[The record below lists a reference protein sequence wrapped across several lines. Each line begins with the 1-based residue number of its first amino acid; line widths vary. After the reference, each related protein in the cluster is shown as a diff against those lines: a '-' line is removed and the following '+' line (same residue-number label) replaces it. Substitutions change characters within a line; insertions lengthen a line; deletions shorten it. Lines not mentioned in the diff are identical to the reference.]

1 MRLVRVHTGK
11 RDVHVHDTV
20 ALDGETRER
29 KGGKQRE
36 RERVGVRRREGGRE
50 KKKTKGKKIERQ
62 SLCSYRTTVGACA
75 SWNTNTGSTRESRR
89 VCNRASGILQR
100 VRTRTHHTLEANI

>member
-50 KKKTKGKKIERQ
+50 REEKDGGKEDRETK
-62 SLCSYRTTVGACA
+62 SVLLSYD
-75 SWNTNTGSTRESRR
+75 SWCMCIVEHKHR
-89 VCNRASGILQR
+89 L
-100 VRTRTHHTLEANI
+100 HT